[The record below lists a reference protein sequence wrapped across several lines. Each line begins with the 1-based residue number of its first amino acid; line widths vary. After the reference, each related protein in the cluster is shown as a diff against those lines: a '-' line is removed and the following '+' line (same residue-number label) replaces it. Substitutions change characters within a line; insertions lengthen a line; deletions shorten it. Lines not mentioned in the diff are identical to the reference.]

1 MLIVTVALV
10 CEKLLILADIANFEG
25 LQKQGPTR
33 AKWTGKSPVFLHQY
47 SKFEVSVTTLSEVI
61 ARATGIV
68 QMTSPIW

>member
-33 AKWTGKSPVFLHQY
+33 DKWTGKSPVFLHQY
-47 SKFEVSVTTLSEVI
+47 SKFDVTTLSDVI